1 MEKRNDTFS
10 CQWCGKEV
18 LPALKTSRNH
28 CNTCF
33 LCVHVDDELPW
44 DRMST
49 CKKPMVPFEY
59 MVANGKIKVHF
70 ICTACGHTH
79 RNKTAGDDAIA
90 CLDEKIKFWK
100 KKYPHISWDM

>member
-1 MEKRNDTFS
+1 
-10 CQWCGKEV
+10 
-18 LPALKTSRNH
+18 
-28 CNTCF
+28 
-33 LCVHVDDELPW
+33 
-44 DRMST
+44 
-49 CKKPMVPFEY
+49 MVPFEY

-100 KKYPHISWDM
+100 KKYPHIS